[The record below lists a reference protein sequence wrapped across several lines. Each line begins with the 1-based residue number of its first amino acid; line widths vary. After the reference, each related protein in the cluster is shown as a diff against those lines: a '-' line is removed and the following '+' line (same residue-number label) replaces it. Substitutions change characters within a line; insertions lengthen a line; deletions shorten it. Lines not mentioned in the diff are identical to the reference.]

1 MRALRCCLHLQL
13 VALYLPN
20 NWFTVLSQVSDRAL
34 GDGDGD
40 GDGDAVAAQLAA
52 HVAADI
58 LILLCDAEPVEA
70 PPSHSIDV
78 FHPNTAFAT
87 GAQPPAFHWHSFLF
101 RFTRL
106 LHSCYRPRK
115 RKWEGRHGN

>member
-13 VALYLPN
+13 VAPYLPN
-20 NWFTVLSQVSDRAL
+20 NRFTVLSQVSNRAL

-40 GDGDAVAAQLAA
+40 CVFVAAQLAA

-58 LILLCDAEPVEA
+58 LILLCDAEAVEA

-78 FHPNTAFAT
+78 FYPNTAFAT
-87 GAQPPAFHWHSFLF
+87 GAPPPAFHWHSFLF
-101 RFTRL
+101 RCTRL
-106 LHSCYRPRK
+106 LHSCYRLRK
-115 RKWEGRHGN
+115 RKWEERHGN